1 MSDQNPEAP
10 TPNIRILAQYIKDL
24 SFENPQAPMIFQ
36 ELKGQPDVGIG
47 VNITAKRHNEN
58 LFEIDIRLKVEAKQ
72 DDKVT
77 FMVELLYGGI
87 FNLSHIPQELLEA
100 LIYIE
105 CPRLVFPYMRRI
117 IGDVTRDG
125 GFPPLLLDPIDF
137 ATLYQQQV
145 ANQQPV

>member
-1 MSDQNPEAP
+1 MTEQPTP
-10 TPNIRILAQYIKDL
+10 QTPNIRILAQYIKDL

-47 VNITAKRHNEN
+47 VNLSAKKHNDN
-58 LFEIDIRLKVEAKQ
+58 LFEIDLKLKIEAKQ

-77 FMVELLYGGI
+77 FMIELLYGSV
-87 FNLSHIPQELLEA
+87 FNLENIPQDLLEA
-100 LIYIE
+100 IVYVE
-105 CPRLVFPYMRRI
+105 CPRLIFPFIRRI

-137 ATLYQQQV
+137 GALYQQQQN
-145 ANQQPV
+145 AQDA